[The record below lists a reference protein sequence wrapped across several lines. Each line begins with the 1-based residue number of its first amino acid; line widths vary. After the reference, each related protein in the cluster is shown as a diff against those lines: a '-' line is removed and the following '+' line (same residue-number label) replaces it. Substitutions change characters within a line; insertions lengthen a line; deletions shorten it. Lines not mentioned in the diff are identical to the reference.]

1 MAATNR
7 VQTLTATH
15 VPTSNVIPGC
25 TYTLGPTGNRMRIDE
40 VKGPTRAYDYDA
52 LYRLAQ
58 TSTGLGAGAVS

>member
-1 MAATNR
+1 M
-7 VQTLTATH
+7 
-15 VPTSNVIPGC
+15 PTSNVIPGY